1 MHSHLD
7 LKKSHFD
14 SRNRVPDAEAGECDY
29 SANENTVNMFVNFG
43 WEEVNWS

>member
-14 SRNRVPDAEAGECDY
+14 SRNRVPDAIEALKSPPMIGVVSDG
-29 SANENTVNMFVNFG
+29 S
-43 WEEVNWS
+43 